1 MENSNLYSSVLD
13 RYFTVD
19 EFNLINDSIKKLS
32 SLTKENW
39 KNLKK
44 REQYVLLGVAI
55 GSQMILES
63 VAKGEA
69 DNVLEQTKRGLGLI
83 VETEDIDE

>member
-1 MENSNLYSSVLD
+1 MENSSLYSSVLD

-63 VAKGEA
+63 IAKGEA
-69 DNVLEQTKRGLGLI
+69 NDILEQTKRGLGLI
-83 VETEDIDE
+83 VKTEDIDE